1 MIPKKLRISGFL
13 SYREPVEV
21 DFTNLNLACISGANG
36 AGKSSLLDAITFA
49 LFGQARKNN
58 DALIHS
64 KAKQAEVVYDF
75 SYEQN
80 LYRIQRIRIAG
91 KTGQLEFFIHA
102 GEHGWR
108 PLTEATMRQTEERI
122 RSTLSMDYDTFIN
135 ASFFLQGKADQFAQQ
150 KPGDRK
156 RILSTILGL
165 ENWELYKEAAAERR
179 RQVEQENRSLQDRL
193 IEIENELAEEPTR
206 QARLKSLQEQLAH
219 ASANRQGREKNLAAA
234 RKLSAALE
242 EQRRHLLQREKQH
255 ADLITRQEGLK
266 SRLEQIRS
274 QRDEQV
280 HLLTEETQIRAEYAD
295 WQANQARL
303 EQMNLLAGQSHQ
315 LETRRGQ
322 HLHLI
327 QTARLLLENEQTALI
342 KEQERLAL
350 QAHRSRENEQKLED
364 LQRQEADLT
373 ARLARRTDMQEQLN
387 HHIKELSDLNAE
399 KSQLKIRREEI
410 QKRLASLAE
419 ASGSLCPLC
428 GQPLTPAERDRL
440 LAELTGE
447 EKTCSSRFQALQNEL
462 GPQAE
467 KQRAEQV
474 SQLQQLERV
483 EMDLRALQRQI
494 AALQEN
500 LNSAQAQQNEWE
512 ESGAPRLAELT
523 DRLEHR
529 AYAEEDQAEMSRLD
543 EQLAALGYDA
553 AAHQTLRQAEQAG
566 RTSEARLRQL
576 ENARAALQPLESEL
590 TDLTLRQ
597 TALEEDIQTSQAE
610 LDHSR
615 SQLQNLSGDLQ
626 DENEAERLW
635 QDAQEAEN
643 RLRTELGK
651 ALQDVEVLEVQKK
664 RQQQVVAERQTLLA
678 QISRLKA
685 LERAFSKDGVP
696 ALLIEQALPEIEAHA
711 NEILD
716 RISGGGMSVRF
727 DTLRDFRD
735 AKREDKKETLDI
747 IISDAAG
754 PREYELFSGG
764 EAFRV
769 NFAIRLALSR
779 VLAQRAGAR
788 LQTLVIDEG
797 FGSQDAE
804 GLQRLI
810 EAINQVSSEFACI
823 LVITHLEDMKDA
835 FPARIQV
842 EKTLQGSAVTV
853 FSA

>member
-193 IEIENELAEEPTR
+193 IEIENELAQEPTR

-266 SRLEQIRS
+266 GRLEQIRI

-350 QAHRSRENEQKLED
+350 QAHRSRENEQKLGD

-597 TALEEDIQTSQAE
+597 TALEEDIQTSQVE

-615 SQLQNLSGDLQ
+615 VELQNLSGDLQ

>member
-193 IEIENELAEEPTR
+193 IEIENELAQEPTR

-266 SRLEQIRS
+266 GRLEQIRI

-615 SQLQNLSGDLQ
+615 SQLQNLSGGLQ

>member
-193 IEIENELAEEPTR
+193 IEIENELAQEPTR

-266 SRLEQIRS
+266 GRLEQIRI

-597 TALEEDIQTSQAE
+597 TALEEDIQTSQVE

-615 SQLQNLSGDLQ
+615 VELQNLSGDLQ

>member
-193 IEIENELAEEPTR
+193 IEIENELAQEPTR

-266 SRLEQIRS
+266 GRLEQIRI